1 MRTQECCSLIAS
13 DVPQSLDNLWIEPT
27 DALMSKAV
35 IVTFMQYFTF
45 SATYKYESVKK
56 SDLLAVPKK
65 C

>member
-1 MRTQECCSLIAS
+1 MRTRECCSLIAS
-13 DVPQSLDNLWIEPT
+13 DVSQSLDNLWIEPT
-27 DALMSKAV
+27 DMLMSKA
-35 IVTFMQYFTF
+35 VTFMQYFTF